1 MSYGLSLLIENAV
14 YVAIFL
20 FSVAAAYTI
29 TKHAKGVPGANLLVI
44 GFFMYALYG
53 ILSFT
58 GPGFTGSFFRDFSK
72 VGMLNSQNFVYF
84 VSFAMR
90 FGMVL
95 IIAGIYRLAV
105 SRQSKA

>member
-1 MSYGLSLLIENAV
+1 MLYWLSLLVENAV
-14 YVAIFL
+14 YIATFL
-20 FSVAAAYTI
+20 FSIAAAYAI
-29 TKHAKGVPGANLLVI
+29 NKQAKGAPGANLLLI

-53 ILSFT
+53 LLSFT

-72 VGMLNSQNFVYF
+72 VGVLNSQNFVYF